1 MRINKDYYRFF
12 KYPAFIVP
20 GFLGL
25 AFADQPE
32 FDMELFLEL
41 TVNGRPTHHIALV
54 DYRKP
59 YFYLNEEDL
68 SETPILIKEFGDIVP
83 GKLIAINANDNVEVH
98 YNEELQT
105 LDINVPPSWL
115 PRQQVGRNREAI
127 KAERSNGFIF
137 NYDAYFSKSE
147 GSNTQLNFWN
157 EIRGFGDYGII
168 SNTGVY
174 RSEIDGGSSDVDQ
187 YRRYDTYWEYSNE
200 EKLYTARAGDIITRP
215 LSWSSAARLGGIQLS
230 HNFSLRPDLITYPLP
245 EFSGEVGLPSTVD
258 LLVNGH
264 KYYSHDIDPGP
275 YDVNQVTHL
284 SGAGEA
290 VLVTTD
296 ALGRTVSVD
305 VPFYVTSQLL
315 KKGLLDYTVSLGSL
329 RKNYGQKNFS
339 YSQYALDGSFRY
351 GLSDE
356 WTIEGH
362 SELATSLQVIGAGI
376 VTNVG
381 RIGLIN
387 ASLMGTRYKGNT
399 GSQIYLGYEYV
410 NSDFGVR
417 ASYQKRSRDYRDIA
431 SMDSDGDLYSESMQL
446 SFNTNFEEFGGI
458 SLGYFANKMRDQ
470 SQQNTISLG
479 WSKSLR
485 DYGSVSAYVNRNNDR
500 DNRWSASVQWTIPL
514 GDLGALSASV
524 NRSDNAQ
531 NNYSMS
537 YSKSIPSNG
546 GFGWRANYNKYHQ
559 QEDYFNG
566 ALSWRNEKL
575 DFEGG
580 MYGTRKS
587 KSYWADFSG
596 AIVMMDGQFIPSN
609 QVNDA
614 FVLVSTDGASD
625 IDVKFENAVVGKT
638 NKDGYLLVTKVPS
651 YYNAKY
657 EIDALGLPFNLQA
670 ETVEKR
676 VSVKSG
682 GGYMLEFPIKTTTP
696 MTLTLLDKQGAFIEI
711 GSYVITS
718 YGEESYVGWDGTVF
732 FEYLEEENELQVL
745 LPQGGECRVNINLE
759 DHDGEVLEQGITH
772 LGNFV
777 CQ

>member
-1 MRINKDYYRFF
+1 MRINKHAHHYF
-12 KYPAFIVP
+12 KIPGIFIS
-20 GFLGL
+20 GL
-25 AFADQPE
+25 MGVAFADLPE

-54 DYRKP
+54 DYQKP
-59 YFYLNEEDL
+59 YFYLSEADL
-68 SETPILIKEFGDIVP
+68 SETPILIDSFGDINSRD
-83 GKLIAINANDNVEVH
+83 LIAINAYSEVEVH
-98 YNEELQT
+98 YDDELQT

-115 PRQQVGRNREAI
+115 PRQRVGRVREPV

-157 EIRGFGDYGII
+157 EIRGFGNYGII
-168 SNTGVY
+168 SNTGIY
-174 RSEIDGGSSDVDQ
+174 RSDIGGGSSSADQ

-200 EKLYTARAGDIITRP
+200 EKLYTARVGDIITRP

-230 HNFSLRPDLITYPLP
+230 HNFNLRPDLITYPLP

-290 VLVTTD
+290 VVVTTD

-315 KKGLLDYTVSLGSL
+315 KKGLFDYTASLGSL

-351 GLSDE
+351 GLNDE

-362 SELATSLQVIGAGI
+362 SELAISLQVMGAGI

-387 ASLMGTRYKGNT
+387 ASIMGTRYKGNT

-410 NSDFGVR
+410 NSDFGMR

-431 SMDSDGDLYSESMQL
+431 SMDSDGDLYSESMQV
-446 SFNTNFEEFGGI
+446 SFNTNFEEFGSI
-458 SLGYFANKMRDQ
+458 SFGYFANKMRDQ
-470 SQQNTISLG
+470 SQQNTVSLG
-479 WSKSLR
+479 WSRSLR
-485 DYGSVSAYVNRNNDR
+485 DYGSISAYVNRNNDR

-514 GDLGALSASV
+514 GELGGLSASV
-524 NRSDNAQ
+524 NRNDNEQ
-531 NNYSMS
+531 NNYALS
-537 YSKSIPSNG
+537 YSKAIPSNG

-559 QEDYFNG
+559 QDDYFNG
-566 ALSWRNEKL
+566 ALSWQSEKL
-575 DFEGG
+575 DIEGG
-580 MYGTRKS
+580 MYGTRHS

-596 AIVMMDGQFIPSN
+596 AVVMMDGQFIPSN

-614 FVLVSTDGASD
+614 FVLVSTDGAAD
-625 IDVKFENAVVGKT
+625 IDVKFENAVVGQT
-638 NKDGYLLVTKVPS
+638 NKDGYFLVTKVPS

-657 EIDALGLPFNLQA
+657 EIDALGLPFHLHA

-676 VSVKSG
+676 VAVKSG
-682 GGYMLEFPIKTTTP
+682 GGYMLEFPIRTTTP
-696 MTLTLLDKQGAFIEI
+696 MTLTLVDENGDFIEI
-711 GSYVITS
+711 GSHVVTN
-718 YGEESYVGWDGTVF
+718 YGEESYVGWDGVVF
-732 FEYLEEENELQVL
+732 FEYLEEENKLNVTLPDGDLCEVTLTLDREVSEDELGVL
-745 LPQGGECRVNINLE
+745 
-759 DHDGEVLEQGITH
+759 D
-772 LGNFV
+772 LGSYV
-777 CQ
+777 CI